1 MSKIDAV
8 VVDAEG
14 LTFSAGLESVKADVG
29 EGVGENQILLHLEDG
44 AQFLVPA
51 ELLVPRADGRY
62 DLRLKLREYAAQTDL
77 ETDLT
82 TDLAVGSETAGL
94 ETEGLE
100 ADFQEMTRETA
111 ETGDT
116 VIPLVAE
123 TFKVGKRTVGKR
135 VQLRKYVTERTE
147 TTDVPLSQERLEVE
161 RIKVGR
167 PVDEA
172 APVRY
177 EGDTMIVPLYEE
189 VLVVTKQLMLV
200 EEVRITTQRSER
212 HEQQQVTLRREEVSV
227 ERLDDGSTPN
237 E

>member
-1 MSKIDAV
+1 MSKTDAV

-14 LTFSAGLESVKADVG
+14 LAFNARLESVDADVG

-62 DLRLKLREYAAQTDL
+62 DLRLKLREYAAQTEL
-77 ETDLT
+77 ETDLAASGIAEPQGDT
-82 TDLAVGSETAGL
+82 QT
-94 ETEGLE
+94 TEG
-100 ADFQEMTRETA
+100 AP

-116 VIPLVAE
+116 VIPLVEE
-123 TFKVGKRTVGKR
+123 TLKVGKRRVERNR

-147 TTDVPLSQERLEVE
+147 TVDAPLAQERLEVE
-161 RIKVGR
+161 RIKIGR
-167 PVDEA
+167 KVDEA
-172 APVRY
+172 ALPRN
-177 EGDTMIVPLYEE
+177 EGDTMVIPLYEE

-200 EEVRITTQRSER
+200 EEVRITTRRTER
-212 HEQQQVTLRREEVSV
+212 HEQQQVTLRREEVEV
-227 ERLDDGSTPN
+227 ERSDGNIAGDTIDS